1 MAETRVKQRA
11 AGMEG
16 GSDGD
21 GDGNGGEGEE
31 GGPLTP
37 DSERGREERG
47 REEANG
53 DARSGRGH
61 DEQV

>member
-1 MAETRVKQRA
+1 
-11 AGMEG
+11 MEG

-21 GDGNGGEGEE
+21 GDGDGGEGEE

-47 REEANG
+47 ERKPTRRAQ
-53 DARSGRGH
+53 RMRI
-61 DEQV
+61 